1 MSTLKIAIDG
11 PAGAGKS
18 TVAKKI
24 AEKMKIVYIDTGA
37 MYRAVGLA
45 AVSAGIDPKNKEAVK
60 GILCDIKIE
69 IAHGDDGQLVYLNG
83 RDVTKE
89 IRTPEISVA
98 ASDVAVIGVVR
109 EKLVELQRRLAEK
122 TDVVMDGRD
131 IGTYVLPDADV
142 KIFLTASADE
152 RARRRYAELAEKG
165 EKCSL
170 EEVKRDMEYRDKND
184 SGRSIAPL
192 KPAEDSILADT
203 TGKTLDESVDMILE
217 LVRKQV

>member
-98 ASDVAVIGVVR
+98 ASDVAVIGEVR

-192 KPAEDSILADT
+192 KPAADSILADT

>member
-98 ASDVAVIGVVR
+98 ASDVAVIGEVR